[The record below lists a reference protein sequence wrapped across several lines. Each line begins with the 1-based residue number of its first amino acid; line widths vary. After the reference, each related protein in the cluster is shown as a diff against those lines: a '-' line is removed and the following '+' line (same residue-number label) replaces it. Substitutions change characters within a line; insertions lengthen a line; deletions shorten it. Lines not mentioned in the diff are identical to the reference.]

1 MKLKW
6 FFVLL
11 FLALIVIFTTQNYQV
26 VEIKFLVWSFQTSR
40 AIIVFT
46 ALAIGIV
53 IGWITATL
61 KGSKDNDD
69 ETV

>member
-11 FLALIVIFTTQNYQV
+11 FLILIVIFTAQNYEV

-40 AIIVFT
+40 AIIMFS
-46 ALAIGIV
+46 ALFIGIL
-53 IGWITATL
+53 IGWISSSL
-61 KGSKDNDD
+61 KGNKEED